1 MPDAALDVGRPAV
14 RPFCV
19 ELEVVVR
26 RGLACVAIAA
36 MVCACTAP
44 ANPTPSPLRVAMADD
59 WASAPV
65 VGEIIEE
72 FQRDHPQV
80 RVEVQASPFSQVPD
94 VIASSLEVDR
104 PYDLAH
110 WHAFAAA
117 SAGLAQP
124 LDELWEAHGLEPG
137 DYLDGAL
144 EDVTWDGRRY
154 GVPLDTNALVL
165 LVDETALEEAGRDA
179 EDLRSVEGF
188 LDVSRDL
195 VAETEA
201 EHAISVS
208 ASSWIAYGWIRAFG
222 GTLVEDVGSPD
233 PRFTFDDPAT
243 VAALELMVTLLD
255 EELAPSP
262 FAPDL
267 AMEAVQAFA
276 QGSMAMHAT
285 GSWDLP
291 LTARTGNGL
300 DPEDV
305 AVLPLPR
312 RAGDTSTV
320 LGGSSL
326 FVPSD
331 AAHPELAFELALR
344 LTEDDVALRLAEEEG
359 RLPARERVFDAPLF
373 SESPDLAAFVAQ
385 LPDAEVMPLIAYPE
399 VATAFREGLESCLA
413 GRQSASEAMDE
424 VQAFAEEWL
433 ARGGG

>member
-1 MPDAALDVGRPAV
+1 V
-14 RPFCV
+14 RPFRV
-19 ELEVVVR
+19 ELEVVMR
-26 RGLACVAIAA
+26 RGLACVALAA

-44 ANPTPSPLRVAMADD
+44 ANPQPTPLRVVMADD

-65 VGEIIEE
+65 VGEVIED
-72 FQRDHPQV
+72 FQRDHPEV

-94 VIASSLEVDR
+94 VLSSSLEVDR

-124 LDELWEAHGLEPG
+124 LDELWEAHGLQPG
-137 DYLDGAL
+137 DYLDGAV
-144 EDVTWDGRRY
+144 EGVTWDGRRY

-165 LVDETALEEAGRDA
+165 LVDETALGQAGRDA
-179 EDLRSVEGF
+179 TDLRAADDL
-188 LDVSRDL
+188 LDVARDL
-195 VAETEA
+195 VAESEA

-222 GTLVEDVGSPD
+222 GTLLEDGASAD

-243 VAALELMVTLLD
+243 VDALEMMVTLV
-255 EELAPSP
+255 EEDLAPSP

-291 LTARTGNGL
+291 LTARAGNDL
-300 DPEDV
+300 DPADI

-312 RAGDTSTV
+312 REGDTSTV

-326 FVPSD
+326 FVPPD
-331 AAHPELAFELALR
+331 ATHPELAFELALR
-344 LTEDDVALRLAEEEG
+344 LTEDEVALRLAEEEG

-373 SESPDLAAFVAQ
+373 SESPELAAFVAQ

-413 GRQSASEAMDE
+413 GRQSASEAMAE
-424 VQAFAEEWL
+424 VQAFAEEWVT
-433 ARGGG
+433 RGGG

>member
-1 MPDAALDVGRPAV
+1 VALDVDRAAV
-14 RPFCV
+14 RPFRV

-26 RGLACVAIAA
+26 RGLVCVAMAA
-36 MVCACTAP
+36 LVCACTAP
-44 ANPTPSPLRVAMADD
+44 ANPQTASLRVVMADD

-65 VGEIIEE
+65 VGEVIED
-72 FQRDHPQV
+72 FQRDHPDV

-94 VIASSLEVDR
+94 VLTSSLEVDR

-124 LDELWEAHGLEPG
+124 LDELWETHDLQPG
-137 DYLDGAL
+137 DYLEGAL
-144 EDVTWDGRRY
+144 EGVTWDGRRY

-165 LVDETALEEAGRDA
+165 LVHETALQEAGRDA
-179 EDLRSVEGF
+179 QDLRSVEGF
-188 LDVSRDL
+188 LDVARDL
-195 VAETEA
+195 VATTDA

-208 ASSWIAYGWIRAFG
+208 ASSWVAYGWIRAFG
-222 GTLVEDVGSPD
+222 GTLLEEAGGPD

-243 VAALELMVTLLD
+243 VAALEMMVTLVE

-262 FAPDL
+262 LAPDL

-312 RAGDTSTV
+312 REGDTSTV

-326 FVPSD
+326 FVPPG

-344 LTEDDVALRLAEEEG
+344 LTEDDVALRLAQEEG

-373 SESPDLAAFVAQ
+373 SESPDLAAFVAE

-413 GRQSASEAMDE
+413 GRQSPGEAMAE

-433 ARGGG
+433 ARSGG